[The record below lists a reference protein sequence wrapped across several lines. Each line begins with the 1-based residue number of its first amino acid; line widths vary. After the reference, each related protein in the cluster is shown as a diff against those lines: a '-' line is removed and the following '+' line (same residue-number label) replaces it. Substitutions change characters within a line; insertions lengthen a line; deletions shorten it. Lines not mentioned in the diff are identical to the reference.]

1 MNENY
6 RTNLVSK
13 FVCVAENCPDTC
25 CKHWSMQ
32 VDLETAE
39 KYQAVAPELF
49 SAIEADISGD
59 YIMRKNP
66 QTTCCVKFE
75 NGRCGIQQKYGE
87 EMLGDACALYPRITR
102 KIGDATIMT
111 ATMSCPEIARI
122 ALYDE
127 QPFVFAQAEI
137 KRIPQE
143 IKNVL
148 PDEISVADAL
158 TIHCAFIAATEDEN
172 VSAEHVF
179 LRIYSAAKSLEFI
192 AKKDWVNAAPMYLRL
207 ADGRIPKAEKNI
219 NDPFNLLH
227 ALCGLIVASKKSAPP
242 RLAQTISEIEIA
254 LNAKIDWENV
264 SIKTHDDSLKKYDD
278 LQKNWNENLQKI
290 YAPIFKRWLSAQL
303 SAAFFPFA
311 GLGQNLSERV
321 TIIGVRMAIF
331 RLAIMSAYG
340 THEGVLHQDDVVRV
354 VQSLS
359 RFLDHLADPSFF
371 LQICE
376 ETRWNKESRIGGLLV

>member
-1 MNENY
+1 MSQQF

-39 KYQAVAPELF
+39 KYKAQIPELF

-59 YIMRKNP
+59 YIMRKDAL
-66 QTTCCVKFE
+66 TTCCVKFE

-102 KIGDATIMT
+102 KIGDAIIMT
-111 ATMSCPEIARI
+111 ATMSCPEVARI
-122 ALYDE
+122 ALYGE
-127 QPFVFAQAEI
+127 QPFAFADAEI
-137 KRIPQE
+137 KRVPQE
-143 IKNVL
+143 VKNVL
-148 PDEISVADAL
+148 PDEISVADAMA
-158 TIHCAFIAATEDEN
+158 IHAAFINATEDKF
-172 VSAEHVF
+172 VSAEQVL

-227 ALCGLIVASKKSAPP
+227 ALCGLIVASKKNAPP
-242 RLAQTISEIEIA
+242 RLAQTIAEIETA
-254 LNAKIDWENV
+254 LNAKLDWQNV
-264 SIKTHDDSLKKYDD
+264 AITTYNDSLEKY
-278 LQKNWNENLQKI
+278 NNLQEIWNKKAPKI
-290 YAPIFKRWLSAQL
+290 YEPIFKNWLAEQM

-311 GLGQNLSERV
+311 GLGKNLAERI

-331 RLAIMSAYG
+331 RLAMMSVYG
-340 THEGVLHQDDVVRV
+340 THGRVLHQDDVVRV
-354 VQSLS
+354 AQSLS
-359 RFLDHLADPSFF
+359 RFLEHLANPDFF
-371 LQICE
+371 LQICA
-376 ETRWNKESRIGGLLV
+376 ETGWSKESRMGGLLA